1 MPRTGRP
8 RKYEHPVRLV
18 VWLEARELKQLDA
31 TAKAAGAPMTSG
43 WARQV
48 LVETAAR
55 EGEAFYTATA
65 SHERRRTPRGRPR
78 AARHPRGS

>member
-31 TAKAAGAPMTSG
+31 TAKAAGVPMTSA
-43 WARQV
+43 WARRV
-48 LVETAAR
+48 LLEVAAR
-55 EGEAFYTATA
+55 DAEAPAAA
-65 SHERRRTPRGRPR
+65 SRAQPGR
-78 AARHPRGS
+78 AACGRVRATSDRGGG